1 MQSKLGPKQ
10 PSQSGLDLAGAGMTA
25 STVAG
30 SRAIAA
36 KVVLLDP
43 TSFKFLRSD
52 SGIPLSPPFL

>member
-1 MQSKLGPKQ
+1 MSTPTRFQMEYFPY
-10 PSQSGLDLAGAGMTA
+10 LDPAGAEMTA

-43 TSFKFLRSD
+43 TSFKFLLKQSKH
-52 SGIPLSPPFL
+52 S

>member
-43 TSFKFLRSD
+43 TSFKFLVSEV
-52 SGIPLSPPFL
+52 